1 MLYHGSEIIKS
12 FAIFYLFIFCNILL
26 KLFPKSHLKFM
37 VSNYTFIYV
46 AGFLV
51 FYFLITLFSDTRK
64 NIPPI
69 QKLVYTIVYYI
80 LFLVTIQL
88 ELVYTIMVGLILLV
102 IYLLDSIKEFYIKN
116 KNKDEAY
123 WITLDKP
130 IKIRMIK
137 FEKNQINDINN
148 IEKILDGLIIIISCI
163 GLFKYI
169 ITKNNNG

>member
-37 VSNYTFIYV
+37 VSNYTFIYI

-69 QKLVYTIVYYI
+69 QKLVYTLVYYI
-80 LFLVTIQL
+80 LV
-88 ELVYTIMVGLILLV
+88 
-102 IYLLDSIKEFYIKN
+102 
-116 KNKDEAY
+116 
-123 WITLDKP
+123 
-130 IKIRMIK
+130 
-137 FEKNQINDINN
+137 
-148 IEKILDGLIIIISCI
+148 C
-163 GLFKYI
+163 
-169 ITKNNNG
+169 